1 MATKPGTPHENGKVL
16 GGRLTE
22 EREREGRE
30 RERGRTRKRDK
41 DGDREKGKEK
51 EKAKQRHSLGH
62 ASPTLL
68 TLK

>member
-16 GGRLTE
+16 GGRLTD
-22 EREREGRE
+22 RE